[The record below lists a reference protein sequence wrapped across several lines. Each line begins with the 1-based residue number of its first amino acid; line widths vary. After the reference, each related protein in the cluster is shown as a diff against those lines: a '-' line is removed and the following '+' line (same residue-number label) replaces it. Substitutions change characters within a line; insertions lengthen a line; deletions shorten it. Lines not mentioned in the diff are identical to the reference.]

1 MTTDELNK
9 QYDNLLRK
17 EGYIKGMFAIANM
30 IEKFLPKLQKLNGK
44 QCCTVLLESIREQ
57 AKERKKECKHFIPL
71 PFPAAPY
78 GHCAKNKASG
88 YDGRVHGKY
97 SVTNAKGVVKHCFE
111 PKEQE
116 IKKQEQTK

>member
-57 AKERKKECKHFIPL
+57 AKERKKEC
-71 PFPAAPY
+71 
-78 GHCAKNKASG
+78 
-88 YDGRVHGKY
+88 
-97 SVTNAKGVVKHCFE
+97 E
-111 PKEQE
+111 KERSEIQNIATQE
-116 IKKQEQTK
+116 LISEWEDKEE